1 MRGLMFAAW
10 NCRLALCAA
19 LVILPLHYAMAQTPD
34 TRTETVSLTGNPL
47 RSIKRDTI
55 RGDQSV
61 EYRITVAAGQ
71 RLRVSMRTTNRSSYF
86 NIKPAAGEQALH
98 IGSTAGNTFDAA
110 IANAGEYVVQVYL
123 MRNAARRNETAR
135 FTLTIESPQ
144 PKPDFADGLAGGP
157 DYWQVHG
164 LAKGVRLSV
173 RSEPRSGAQRI
184 ARIENGAVAKNLGCR
199 MTGRERWC
207 RIEVA
212 TGGAQVSVQESKQ
225 GWVQGRFLREGAAP
239 GSNPRP
245 NDALVPGTNY
255 HATGKITCAFASA
268 APTQCD
274 FGVTRGQTGVA
285 TVFITGPQGQTRVL
299 GFSAGKASSLQ
310 AAQSVTQSRQDDNTL
325 VVIDSGAETY
335 TIPDALIN
343 GG

>member
-10 NCRLALCAA
+10 NCRLALCAT
-19 LVILPLHYAMAQTPD
+19 LVIFPLHYAMAQAPD
-34 TRTETVSLTGNPL
+34 TRTEIVSLTGNPL
-47 RSIKRDTI
+47 KSIKRDTI

-61 EYRITVAAGQ
+61 EYRITVGAGQ
-71 RLRVSMRTTNRSSYF
+71 RLRISMRTSNRSSYF
-86 NIKPAAGEQALH
+86 NIKPAASEEAIH
-98 IGSTAGNTFDAA
+98 NGSVAGNVFDAPV
-110 IANAGEYVVQVYL
+110 ANAGEYVIQVYL

-135 FTLTIESPQ
+135 FTLTIESPGAAQ

-157 DYWQVHG
+157 DYWQVQG
-164 LAKGVRLSV
+164 LGKGARLSV
-173 RSEPRSGAQRI
+173 RSEPRSGASRI
-184 ARIENGAVAKNLGCR
+184 TRLDNGAVAKNLGCR
-199 MTGRERWC
+199 MNGRERWC
-207 RIEVA
+207 RIEVT
-212 TGGAQVSVQESKQ
+212 TGGAQGSVQ
-225 GWVQGRFLREGAAP
+225 GWVQSRFLRESAAP

-268 APTQCD
+268 ARTQCD

-285 TVFITGPQGQTRVL
+285 TVFITGPQGQKRVL

-310 AAQSVTQSRQDDNTL
+310 AAKSVTQSRQNDNTL